1 MDTKDI
7 RLIAMD
13 MDGTLL
19 NNHQQISPSNLQA
32 LHQARDAGIHL
43 AICSGRLPGDIAA
56 FAVESGL
63 TDCALLS
70 LNGAYCLGGPGKA
83 AFANHVLD
91 RDVLE
96 RLHEILAASGMTYGY
111 FAQNT
116 IAVFEGCVTLA
127 DAYWFSHMEGP
138 YAPKLFH
145 GESGLQAL
153 CKTGVNKLTCIADSQ
168 RHMDDVLKRI
178 QALPQLDLFMSW
190 PLNLEIM
197 PHGVGKGRAVAELTA
212 HLDLTADQV
221 MTLGDYDNDLS
232 MISYAGLGVAMG
244 NACQSVKDAA
254 RYVTLTNEEDG
265 VACAIRRYALK

>member
-19 NNHQQISPSNLQA
+19 NNHQQISPGNLQA

-96 RLHEILAASGMTYGY
+96 RLHEILAVSGMTYG
-111 FAQNT
+111 FFGQNT

-138 YAPKLFH
+138 YAPKLLH

-153 CKTGVNKLTCIADSQ
+153 RETGVNKMMCIADSQ
-168 RHMDDVLKRI
+168 QHMDEVLKQM
-178 QALPQLDLFMSW
+178 QAFPQLDLFMSW

-197 PHGVGKGRAVAELTA
+197 PHGVGKGRAVAELA
-212 HLDLTADQV
+212 SHLGLTASQV
-221 MTLGDYDNDLS
+221 MSLGDYDNDLS

-244 NACQSVKDAA
+244 NACQAVKDAA
-254 RYVTLTNEEDG
+254 KRVTLTNEEDG
-265 VACAIRRYALK
+265 VAYAIRHYAL